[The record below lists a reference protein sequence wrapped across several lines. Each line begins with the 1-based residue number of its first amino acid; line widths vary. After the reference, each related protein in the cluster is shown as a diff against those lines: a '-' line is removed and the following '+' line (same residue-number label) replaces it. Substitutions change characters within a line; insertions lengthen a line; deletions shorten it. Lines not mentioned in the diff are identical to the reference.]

1 MNVLIKTKVIVKN
14 LFGLAE
20 LMIKT
25 DLKSQNYDLTVFK
38 SSFNYCRI
46 MDGIT
51 GDFFFRTLLESLKS
65 TGQELYKCPFL
76 PRTYEYKA
84 IRITDK
90 YVPKFML
97 LNEVQFKVNFKT
109 RGTLEKS
116 KKNVEI
122 SKLQIM
128 GVITKH

>member
-1 MNVLIKTKVIVKN
+1 
-14 LFGLAE
+14 
-20 LMIKT
+20 
-25 DLKSQNYDLTVFK
+25 
-38 SSFNYCRI
+38 

-76 PRTYEYKA
+76 PKTYEYKA

-90 YVPKFML
+90 YFPKFL
-97 LNEVQFKVNFKT
+97 LFNEVHFKVLFKIC
-109 RGTLEKS
+109 GTLDKS

-122 SKLQIM
+122 LKLQIM
-128 GVITKH
+128 GVIKKI